1 MGIRTDRSTGTLR
14 IRRLFD
20 GNGFY
25 AWKENHNATSSHTCG
40 AHRFQIRK
48 LHYRLKKIRSPSYSG
63 FLGTL
68 TPMIEA
74 TAPVKTTAFTVAL
87 IGNPN
92 VGKTTIFNRLTGL
105 RQKVGNYP
113 GVTVDKRSGKV
124 QHIPEKVTLV
134 DLPGTYS
141 IHPNTENEIIVH
153 RVLNGLDKQSK
164 PDYVLAVV
172 DMSNLER
179 GLFLVTQVMDLGLP
193 MAVILN
199 MEDTAKAQGIVVK
212 THQLYKALG
221 VPLIQTNARSNKGM
235 KRIEALVSQQLFET
249 PRPFLNMD
257 KIVSPALTEEIRK
270 EFNLNPYQVF
280 QLIRF

>member
-1 MGIRTDRSTGTLR
+1 ML
-14 IRRLFD
+14 
-20 GNGFY
+20 
-25 AWKENHNATSSHTCG
+25 EV
-40 AHRFQIRK
+40 
-48 LHYRLKKIRSPSYSG
+48 
-63 FLGTL
+63 
-68 TPMIEA
+68 

-105 RQKVGNYP
+105 RQKVGNYA

-124 QHIPEKVTLV
+124 QYIPEKVTLV

-164 PDYVLAVV
+164 PDYVLAIL

-199 MEDTAKAQGIVVK
+199 MEDTAKSQGFVVK

-221 VPLIQTNARSNKGM
+221 VPLIETNARSDKGM
-235 KRIEALVSQQLFET
+235 EQIEGLISQQLFET
-249 PRPFLNMD
+249 PKPFLARDEFNPPTQREEIQQRYEKIREILEHSVEQKDLKTKALTDRLD
-257 KIVSPALTEEIRK
+257 KIFLHKTWGYLFFLSILLLI
-270 EFNLNPYQVF
+270 F
-280 QLIRF
+280 QAIYAWSTVPMDLIDGFFCSA